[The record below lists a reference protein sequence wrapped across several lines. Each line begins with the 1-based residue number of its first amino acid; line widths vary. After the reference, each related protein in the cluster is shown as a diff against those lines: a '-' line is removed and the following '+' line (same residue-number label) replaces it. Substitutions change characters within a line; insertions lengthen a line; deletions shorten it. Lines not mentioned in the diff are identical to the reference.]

1 MFQGMSRIA
10 EALGADTTKPRTSLA
25 QRLLVLFVLFSL
37 GPFFATNLW
46 GYFQSEEYLT
56 ENAFRHVR
64 NVAALEASQTL
75 VFAVAKRDTV
85 PLIVAGDPQ
94 LVSLVRELDAETDAA
109 RLEHQRWALTRRLVE
124 KANENDDVH
133 ELLVLSPQGRVL
145 GSTRDDRSFRE
156 DLAADRCFTGRQRG
170 PRIIGFEHVG
180 WQPVLVVAA
189 PVADALGTQ
198 WGVFCARFAFDPHQE
213 SRVREEFEATEVAL
227 TFLDGGGHVV
237 GVVGRGSEHAPIGT
251 LLERPRPMVA
261 GAAPWEARL
270 QNGASEETISAF
282 APIPDIEG
290 GVLAE
295 VQVSTALA
303 NLTRLKWQG
312 IGGGTLL
319 SLVLVFGASMAA
331 RGMTGPLERLSGAAR
346 RVATGKLGERVATDG
361 PREVADLA
369 DTFNGMSRA
378 LEDSRSLLEQ
388 RIAEATKELR
398 QTQEFTE
405 HLLNSID
412 QRVVVIDSGLRVFK
426 ANHVALSAYGEP
438 LLGRRCDEIF
448 ENGLTVS
455 DAGPVRHTFET
466 EERCTTERAEGQ
478 EIVRL
483 DTLPITSSIG
493 SVEAVIVVGRVVT
506 GDKRIQAELLHHE
519 KMAAFGLLA
528 AGVAHEI
535 GNPLASIA
543 AQLRMNREVT
553 EPERVKRT
561 FGIVEREV
569 NRVAGLLRELVMFA
583 RRKRDELTLVQV
595 NEVVEDVSRL
605 LVHNPGAQNVRIEK
619 RLGAGL
625 PGVFAKEDHLV
636 QVLLNLGLNALD
648 AMAGSG
654 TLVLETSFDE
664 HFVTCRVRD
673 TGPGIPG
680 DVLPRLFEAFFTT
693 KDAGRG
699 TGLGLF
705 VSKDIVDRLGGKL
718 EIERTTTEGT
728 VFAVKLPIRT
738 AAPAVAV
745 RFISSNN

>member
-1 MFQGMSRIA
+1 M
-10 EALGADTTKPRTSLA
+10 
-25 QRLLVLFVLFSL
+25 
-37 GPFFATNLW
+37 
-46 GYFQSEEYLT
+46 
-56 ENAFRHVR
+56 
-64 NVAALEASQTL
+64 AALEASQTL

-94 LVSLVRELDAETDAA
+94 LVSLVRELDVETDPA
-109 RLEHQRWALTRRLVE
+109 RLQQQRWALTRRLVE
-124 KANENDDVH
+124 KAKENDDVQ

-145 GSTRDDRSFRE
+145 GSTRDDRAFRE
-156 DLAADRCFTGRQRG
+156 DLAPDPCFTGRQRG
-170 PRIIGFEHVG
+170 PRIIGFEHLG
-180 WQPVLVVAA
+180 RQPVLVVAS

-198 WGVFCARFAFDPHQE
+198 WGVFCARFAFNPNQE
-213 SRVREEFEATEVAL
+213 SRVREELEATEVSL

-237 GVVGRGSEHAPIGT
+237 GAVGRGSEHAAIGAV
-251 LLERPRPMVA
+251 LDRPRPMVA
-261 GAAPWEARL
+261 GTRPWEARL
-270 QNGASEETISAF
+270 HVGSSGESISAF
-282 APIPDIEG
+282 APIPDFEG

-295 VQVSTALA
+295 VEVSRALA

-312 IGGGTLL
+312 VGGGTLL
-319 SLVLVFGASMAA
+319 SLLLLFGASMAA
-331 RGMTGPLERLSGAAR
+331 RGMTGPLQRLSAAAR

-369 DTFNGMSRA
+369 ETFNRMSLA
-378 LEDSRSLLEQ
+378 LEDSRRLLEQ

-426 ANHVALSAYGEP
+426 ANRVALSAYGEP
-438 LLGRRCDEIF
+438 LLGRRCDEVF

-466 EERCTTERAEGQ
+466 EERNTTERAEGQ

-483 DTLPITSSIG
+483 DTLPITSALG

-506 GDKRIQAELLHHE
+506 GEKRLQAELLHHE

-543 AQLRMNREVT
+543 AQLRMNREAT
-553 EPERVKRT
+553 EPERVRRT

-605 LVHNPGAQNVRIEK
+605 LGHDPRAQNVRLEK

-654 TLVLETSFDE
+654 TLVLETTFDE
-664 HFVTCRVRD
+664 QFVTCRVRD
-673 TGPGIPG
+673 TGPGIPS
-680 DVLPRLFEAFFTT
+680 DVLPKLFEAFFPT

-718 EIERTTTEGT
+718 EIEHTDVKGT
-728 VFAVKLPIRT
+728 VFAVKLPIRL
-738 AAPAVAV
+738 AAPALTIRV
-745 RFISSNN
+745 N